1 MNAAGENLPLLLQK
15 ARENSVAFVR
25 PVLAEHGLTEQQ
37 WRVIKVLAEHN
48 EMSAQD
54 IATESC
60 ILSPSLSRILAR
72 LDADGLIL
80 RKSDSSDQ
88 RALNIKLSAKGKR
101 IYKKLAPRVIQQFEK
116 LGKSMGQET
125 LVNLLAVL
133 QEFNQ
138 VEDRQI

>member
-25 PVLAEHGLTEQQ
+25 PILAEHGLTEQQ

-54 IATESC
+54 IAAESC

>member
-1 MNAAGENLPLLLQK
+1 MDAAGENLPLLLQK

-37 WRVIKVLAEHN
+37 WRVLKVLN
-48 EMSAQD
+48 ENYELSAQD

-72 LDADGLIL
+72 LDSDGLIL
-80 RKSDSSDQ
+80 RKSDSADQ

-101 IYKKLAPRVIQQFEK
+101 FYKKLSPLVVQQYEK
-116 LGKSMGQET
+116 LGKSMGQKA
-125 LVNLLAVL
+125 LVNLVSVL

-138 VEDRQI
+138 GENRQV

>member
-1 MNAAGENLPLLLQK
+1 MNVAGENLPLLLQK

-37 WRVIKVLAEHN
+37 WRVLKVLEKHG
-48 EMSAQD
+48 ERSAQD

-72 LDADGLIL
+72 LEVDGLIL
-80 RKSDSSDQ
+80 RKSDTSDQ
-88 RALNIKLSAKGKR
+88 RALLIKLSAKGRR
-101 IYKKLAPRVIQQFEK
+101 IFNKLDPLVVRQYEK
-116 LGKSMGQET
+116 LGKSLGEKN
-125 LVNLLAVL
+125 LVNLLSVL

-138 VEDRQI
+138 AEGRQI

>member
-1 MNAAGENLPLLLQK
+1 MDAAGENLPLLLQK

-25 PVLAEHGLTEQQ
+25 PVLAEQGLTEQQ
-37 WRVIKVLAEHN
+37 WRVLKVLNEHT

-80 RKSDSSDQ
+80 RKSDSLDQ

-101 IYKKLAPRVIQQFEK
+101 IYKKLAPRVVQQFEK
-116 LGKSMGQET
+116 LSQSMGQET
-125 LVNLLAVL
+125 LLNLVTVL
-133 QEFNQ
+133 REFNQ
-138 VEDRQI
+138 VDNHQA